1 MEKRHEDMVSF
12 SMVIIA
18 LLNAR
23 FVRVDGL
30 EYQSLFSEKKFIIAK
45 GEKCCA
51 QPVIKTDCNNSK
63 LAVVL
68 PTGTVWL
75 RANDAGA
82 NEAMR
87 AVREAAGTIPVILGC
102 HVPLSNQEAVSYHDL
117 LKRFADYEW
126 EPEYLMTDA
135 AREAGFGP
143 R

>member
-1 MEKRHEDMVSF
+1 MEKKHGDMVNF
-12 SMVIIA
+12 SMVILA
-18 LLNAR
+18 VLDAH

-30 EYQSLFSEKKFIIAK
+30 KYKSIFAKEECIIAK
-45 GEKCCA
+45 GEKCA
-51 QPVIKTDCNNSK
+51 AKPVIRTDCNNGK

-75 RANDAGA
+75 RANDTGA

-102 HVPLSNQEAVSYHDL
+102 HVPLSNQEDVSYHDL
-117 LKRFADYEW
+117 LRRFADSNW

-135 AREAGFGP
+135 AREAGFGS